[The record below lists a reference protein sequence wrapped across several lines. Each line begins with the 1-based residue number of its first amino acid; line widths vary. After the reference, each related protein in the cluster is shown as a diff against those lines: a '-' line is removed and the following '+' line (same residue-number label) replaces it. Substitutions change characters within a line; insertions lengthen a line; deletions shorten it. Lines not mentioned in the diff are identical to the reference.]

1 MYIVDRG
8 NDRIQKWVPGASEGT
23 TVAGGN
29 GDGSAA
35 NQLSNPRYIALDAS
49 GNMYIGDTGNNRI
62 QKWTLGQLD
71 SDDDGEGDVCD
82 TDDDGDGV
90 SDDVDICPDTPN
102 GETVDA
108 YGCSDSQLDTDE
120 DGVTDDIDQCPDTPN
135 GETVDAYGCS
145 DSQVDTDEDGVTDD
159 IDQCPD
165 TPNGETVDANGCP
178 LPLFVENISFVKNVY
193 PNPTD
198 HELIVEL
205 KDNSKVKKVEFIDFN
220 GKLIKPNKVVKNQ
233 NRLDI
238 NVSNLNN
245 GIYLLNITTD
255 KEVNKVKVIIE
266 R

>member
-1 MYIVDRG
+1 MGSNSNQLNSPDGIIYLSGKFYIADVL
-8 NDRIQKWVPGASEGT
+8 NNRIQKWVLGATEGT

-29 GDGSAA
+29 GLGSNA
-35 NQLSNPRYIALDAS
+35 NQFNYPRNITLDAS
-49 GNMYIGDTGNNRI
+49 GNLYIADQNNFRI
-62 QKWTLGQLD
+62 QKWVLGQLD
-71 SDDDGEGDVCD
+71 
-82 TDDDGDGV
+82 TDGDGIG
-90 SDDVDICPDTPN
+90 DACDTA
-102 GETVDA
+102 T
-108 YGCSDSQLDTDE
+108 DTDG
-120 DGVTDDIDQCPDTPN
+120 DGVTDDVDQCPDTPN
-135 GETVDAYGCS
+135 GES
-145 DSQVDTDEDGVTDD
+145 
-159 IDQCPD
+159 
-165 TPNGETVDANGCP
+165 VDANGCP
-178 LPLFVENISFVKNVY
+178 LPLFVVNISFVKNVY

-198 HELIVEL
+198 NELIVDL

>member
-1 MYIVDRG
+1 MS
-8 NDRIQKWVPGASEGT
+8 NSSKWYSTEGT

-29 GDGSAA
+29 GLGSNA
-35 NQLSNPRYIALDAS
+35 NQFNYPRNITLDAS
-49 GNMYIGDTGNNRI
+49 GNLYIADQNNFRI
-62 QKWTLGQLD
+62 QKWVLGQLD
-71 SDDDGEGDVCD
+71 
-82 TDDDGDGV
+82 TDGDGV
-90 SDDVDICPDTPN
+90 TDDVDQCPDTPN
-102 GETVDA
+102 GEAVDA

-135 GETVDAYGCS
+135 GES
-145 DSQVDTDEDGVTDD
+145 
-159 IDQCPD
+159 
-165 TPNGETVDANGCP
+165 VDANGCP

-198 HELIVEL
+198 NKFIVEL

>member
-1 MYIVDRG
+1 MADVD
-8 NDRIQKWVPGASEGT
+8 NDGVLDPNDNCILSANADQLDT
-23 TVAGGN
+23 D
-29 GDGSAA
+29 GDG
-35 NQLSNPRYIALDAS
+35 I
-49 GNMYIGDTGNNRI
+49 
-62 QKWTLGQLD
+62 
-71 SDDDGEGDVCD
+71 GDVCD

-90 SDDVDICPDTPN
+90 
-102 GETVDA
+102 E
-108 YGCSDSQLDTDE
+108 DSE
-120 DGVTDDIDQCPDTPN
+120 DN
-135 GETVDAYGCS
+135 
-145 DSQVDTDEDGVTDD
+145 
-159 IDQCPD
+159 
-165 TPNGETVDANGCP
+165 CP
-178 LPLFVENISFVKNVY
+178 LTSNPDQADWNNNGVGDVCGDPPPLFVENTSFVKNVY

-198 HELIVEL
+198 NELIVDL